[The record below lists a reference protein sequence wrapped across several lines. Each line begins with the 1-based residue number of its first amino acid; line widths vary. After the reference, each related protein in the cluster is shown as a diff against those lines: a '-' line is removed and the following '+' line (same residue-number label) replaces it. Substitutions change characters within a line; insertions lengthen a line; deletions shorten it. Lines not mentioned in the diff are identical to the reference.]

1 MTKKFSLLLLDA
13 DIVINLFKLGIWD
26 QVVERCDIHL
36 AKTVEKEAHFYEDE
50 RGQRHDFSL
59 EKYSRQNKITVFDVS
74 ISELKAF
81 LDHCDPTYLDK
92 LDPGETESLVFLISS
107 SSECK
112 LASADKIVYRV
123 LGNIDRSD
131 QGISL
136 EEILEI
142 IGLGRA
148 LPDHLS
154 KKYREKWTD
163 KGFEERM
170 RGIGVK
176 RN

>member
-13 DIVINLFKLGIWD
+13 DIVISLFKLGIWD
-26 QVVERCDIHL
+26 QVIERCDIHL

-59 EKYSRQNKITVFDVS
+59 EEYSRQGRITVYDMS

-81 LDHCDPTYLDK
+81 LDLFDTTYLDK
-92 LDPGETESLVFLISS
+92 LDPGETESLVFLISNS
-107 SSECK
+107 PECK
-112 LASADKIVYRV
+112 LASADKIVYRI

-136 EEILEI
+136 EEILEQ
-142 IGLGRA
+142 IGLGCE
-148 LPDHLS
+148 LPYPLS
-154 KKYREKWTD
+154 RKYREKWTA
-163 KGFEERM
+163 KGFAEKM
-170 RGIGVK
+170 QGIGK
-176 RN
+176 K